1 MPTSLPAGPYRTLA
15 LANGTEIPYYIIPF
29 DEEGRCVGPQT
40 RRHLVEH
47 AGGFSD
53 IFMFSHGWNNDWTVA
68 TQRYESFIEGFM
80 KMRQE
85 QGIPLPDGY
94 KPLLVGIFWP
104 SAVLVSDD
112 EQAPTIAAGDPNAA
126 MDAAVAADGAAV
138 ADIARN
144 LRAEDRE
151 RFYQLAQSDAL
162 DEAEAL
168 DLARIMQ
175 PLYAGGQD
183 ELGVAAP
190 APEDLVAAW
199 KASAAT
205 HEPEGDPE
213 DFGTVGGGG
222 EGGDAGKAG
231 AGEAGAGGGIQ
242 AAGFFGKIRD
252 LARNAIRGTTVWMMK
267 DRAGVVGARGVSPLL
282 VDLLAAGN
290 ARVHLIGHSYG
301 GKVML
306 SALSVPP
313 ALPRKVH
320 SMLLLQPAVSH
331 LCFADEV
338 PLNHNPGGYR
348 VALGRVERPILTT
361 FSRNDVA
368 LTKAFHLA
376 IVRPSD
382 LGEMQIAAD
391 GEPPTWFAALGGF
404 GPRRAGEKLIDMQ
417 LPPTSYTFDAGAP
430 IYGLRGDAT
439 IFGHGDI
446 SNTSTWWAL
455 HHLVRQ

>member
-15 LANGTEIPYYIIPF
+15 LANGTAIPYYIIPF

-68 TQRYESFIEGFM
+68 TQRYENFIEGFM

-85 QGIPLPDGY
+85 QGIPVPDGY

-112 EQAPTIAAGDPNAA
+112 EGAPTIAAGDPNAA

-144 LRAEDRE
+144 LRVEDRE

-168 DLARIMQ
+168 DLARILQ

-190 APEDLVAAW
+190 EPSDLVAAW

-205 HEPEGDPE
+205 HAPEGDAE
-213 DFGTVGGGG
+213 EGGTVEGS
-222 EGGDAGKAG
+222 GGDG
-231 AGEAGAGGGIQ
+231 ANGDIQ
-242 AAGFFGKIRD
+242 AAGLFGKIRD

-282 VDLLAAGN
+282 VDLLAASN

-301 GKVML
+301 AKVML

-331 LCFADEV
+331 LCFAAEV

-382 LGEMQIAAD
+382 LGEMQIAAA
-391 GEPPTWFAALGGF
+391 GAPPTWFAALGGF
-404 GPRRAGEKLIDMQ
+404 GPRGAGEKLIDMQ
-417 LPPTSYTFDAGAP
+417 LPPASYTFDAGTP

-439 IFGHGDI
+439 ISGHGDI

-455 HHLVRQ
+455 HHLVRE

>member
-15 LANGTEIPYYIIPF
+15 LGNGTEVPYYIIPF
-29 DEEGRCVGPQT
+29 DDEGRCVGPQT
-40 RRHLVEH
+40 RRHLIEN
-47 AGGFSD
+47 AAGFSD

-85 QGIPLPDGY
+85 QRIPVADDY

-104 SAVLVSDD
+104 SAVLVSGD
-112 EQAPTIAAGDPNAA
+112 EEAPTIAAGDPNAV

-138 ADIARN
+138 ADIARSI
-144 LRAEDRE
+144 RDGDRE
-151 RFYQLAQSDAL
+151 RFYELAQSDAL
-162 DEAEAL
+162 DEGEAL

-183 ELGVAAP
+183 EIGVAAP
-190 APEDLVAAW
+190 APKDLVAAW

-205 HEPEGDPE
+205 HAPEGDPE
-213 DFGTVGGGG
+213 DFGTAGGSRGG
-222 EGGDAGKAG
+222 
-231 AGEAGAGGGIQ
+231 GAGGDIQ

-282 VDLLAAGN
+282 VDLLAVSK

-306 SALSVPP
+306 SALSVPM

-331 LCFADEV
+331 LCFAEEV

-417 LPPTSYTFDAGAP
+417 LPPASYAFDAGTP
-430 IYGLRGDAT
+430 IYGLRGDST
-439 IFGHGDI
+439 ILGHGDI

-455 HHLVRQ
+455 HHLARQ

>member
-1 MPTSLPAGPYRTLA
+1 MPTSLPTGPYRTLQ
-15 LANGTEIPYYIIPF
+15 LASGTEIPYYIIPF

-40 RRHLVEH
+40 RDHLIQH
-47 AGGFSD
+47 ACGFSD
-53 IFMFSHGWNNDWTVA
+53 IFIFSHGWNNDWTVA

-80 KMRQE
+80 KMRKE
-85 QGIPLPDGY
+85 QGIPVPDGY

-104 SAVLVSDD
+104 SAVLVSGD

-138 ADIARN
+138 TDIARN
-144 LRAEDRE
+144 IRIEDRE

-168 DLARIMQ
+168 DLARILQ

-183 ELGVAAP
+183 EIGVAAP
-190 APEDLVAAW
+190 EPKDLVAAW
-199 KASAAT
+199 KVSAAL
-205 HEPEGDPE
+205 HEPEGDPD
-213 DFGTVGGGG
+213 DFGTV
-222 EGGDAGKAG
+222 EGGAPGG
-231 AGEAGAGGGIQ
+231 ADGDLQ
-242 AAGFFGKIRD
+242 AAGLFTKIRD
-252 LARNAIRGTTVWMMK
+252 LARNAVRGTTVWMMK

-282 VDLLAAGN
+282 VDLLAAGK

-301 GKVML
+301 AKVML
-306 SALSVPP
+306 SALSVPA

-348 VALGRVERPILTT
+348 VALDRVERPILTT
-361 FSRNDVA
+361 FSRNDDP

-382 LGEMQIAAD
+382 LGEMQIAAE

-417 LPPTSYTFDAGAP
+417 LPPTRYVFDAGTR
-430 IYGLRGDAT
+430 IYGLRGDTT
-439 IFGHGDI
+439 ISGHGDI

-455 HHLVRQ
+455 HNLVTQ

>member
-15 LANGTEIPYYIIPF
+15 LANGTAIPYYIVPF

-47 AGGFSD
+47 AGGCSD

-80 KMRQE
+80 KLRQE
-85 QGIPLPDGY
+85 QGIPVPDGY

-104 SAVLVSDD
+104 SAVLVSGD
-112 EQAPTIAAGDPNAA
+112 EEAPTIAAGGPNAA

-138 ADIARN
+138 ADIARS
-144 LRAEDRE
+144 LRTEDRE

-168 DLARIMQ
+168 ELARIMQ

-190 APEDLVAAW
+190 APSDLVAAW
-199 KASAAT
+199 KASAAM
-205 HEPEGDPE
+205 HAPEGVAE
-213 DFGTVGGGG
+213 DFGTVGGT
-222 EGGDAGKAG
+222 
-231 AGEAGAGGGIQ
+231 GGGGAVGDIQ

-331 LCFADEV
+331 LCFAEEV

-348 VALGRVERPILTT
+348 AALGRVERPILTT

-404 GPRRAGEKLIDMQ
+404 GPRRAGEKLIDME
-417 LPPTSYTFDAGAP
+417 LPPTSYRFDAGAP

-439 IFGHGDI
+439 ISGHGDI

-455 HHLVRQ
+455 HHLVRE

>member
-15 LANGTEIPYYIIPF
+15 LGNGTEIPYYIIPF
-29 DEEGRCVGPQT
+29 DDEGRCVGPQT

-47 AGGFSD
+47 AAGSSD

-85 QGIPLPDGY
+85 QGIPVPDGY

-104 SAVLVSDD
+104 SAVLVSGD
-112 EQAPTIAAGDPNAA
+112 EEAPSIAAGDPNAA

-138 ADIARN
+138 ADIARSI
-144 LRAEDRE
+144 RSDDRE
-151 RFYQLAQSDAL
+151 RFYELAQSDAL
-162 DEAEAL
+162 DVAEAL

-183 ELGVAAP
+183 EIGVAAP
-190 APEDLVAAW
+190 EPKDLVAAW

-205 HEPEGDPE
+205 HAPEGDPE
-213 DFGTVGGGG
+213 DFGTVGGT
-222 EGGDAGKAG
+222 GKG
-231 AGEAGAGGGIQ
+231 GAGGDIQ

-331 LCFADEV
+331 LCFAEEV

-348 VALGRVERPILTT
+348 MALGRVERPILTT

-417 LPPTSYTFDAGAP
+417 LPPTSYSFDAGAP

-455 HHLVRQ
+455 HHLVRE